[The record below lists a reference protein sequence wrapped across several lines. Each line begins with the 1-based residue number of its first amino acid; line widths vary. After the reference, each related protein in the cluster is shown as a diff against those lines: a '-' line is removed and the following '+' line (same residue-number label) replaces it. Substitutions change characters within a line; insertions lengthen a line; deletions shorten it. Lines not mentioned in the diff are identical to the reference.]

1 MGGMVPFASR
11 RPARV
16 PLVTALIIFVN
27 AGFSY
32 GKKWPPGVG
41 CSVRCGREAIVLE
54 RGPEVRWRGLA
65 AGSEERWGVARAS
78 SEATRIRDS
87 GFGRAS
93 LPEVHKS
100 VLPVQMLNSIH
111 GSGPAHRPE
120 LP

>member
-27 AGFSY
+27 AGFSC
-32 GKKWPPGVG
+32 VG